1 MWIIIIGHTEWIVRL
16 WCVFVFHRTKHGN
29 ILIEQR
35 LGELFDVKEEGVAG
49 GMNKIAQWEAE
60 WIVPVTESWWGRTE
74 RQWHSWGKGNVLE
87 KLKYTQNFICKFWM
101 EKALW

>member
-1 MWIIIIGHTEWIVRL
+1 MRL

-49 GMNKIAQWEAE
+49 GMNKIAQ
-60 WIVPVTESWWGRTE
+60 
-74 RQWHSWGKGNVLE
+74 
-87 KLKYTQNFICKFWM
+87 
-101 EKALW
+101 